1 METIM
6 AVIAQT
12 LLTGSLARVIAQT
25 TLGASDTLVYNAG
38 RNQVLILTNG
48 SGGALTPKID
58 GAGGTTV
65 PVSGAGSVDVSGG
78 YTLASVA
85 DGAAVAIPMDSIAA
99 YLKGVVTVTG
109 GDGMVA
115 TLASY

>member
-12 LLTGSLARVIAQT
+12 LLTGSLARVVAET

-38 RNQVLILTNG
+38 RNQVLVLRNA

-65 PVSGAGSVDVSGG
+65 PVAGVGSVSVAAG

-85 DGAAVAIPMDSIAA
+85 NGAVVAIPMDTISA
-99 YLKGVVTVTG
+99 YLVGAVTVTG
-109 GDGMVA
+109 GSGMIA
-115 TLASY
+115 TLVSY